1 MRVKILSI
9 AGDLGD
15 GTEAAHIKELGT
27 GQRKALSDTPCLA
40 SLPPPESISGAG
52 GFSHPHLPAHRPS
65 WGRGGH
71 RDSQPEP
78 KEGETEG
85 FFAVQEPPHPKYLKP
100 RLVQGGKPRWKSSD
114 PSDTCRKVWLH
125 EPRSRSLVT
134 ITGGLQRQAR
144 L

>member
-1 MRVKILSI
+1 MVQRHLISRSL
-9 AGDLGD
+9 ALGR
-15 GTEAAHIKELGT
+15 ERPKRH
-27 GQRKALSDTPCLA
+27 ALPA

-85 FFAVQEPPHPKYLKP
+85 FFAAQEFPHPEYLKP
-100 RLVQGGKPRWKSSD
+100 RLVQGGKPRLKSSD
-114 PSDTCRKVWLH
+114 PSDNL
-125 EPRSRSLVT
+125 
-134 ITGGLQRQAR
+134 
-144 L
+144 